1 MRADWRSGRLRPT
14 MPREARA
21 GIGRWLA
28 TLAAAAITMVVAAS
42 GNAADD
48 AAAKVMAD
56 AVRAQGFAC
65 ADPVSAERDPAES
78 KPDAPVWI
86 LACRDARYRVRA
98 RGDVPA
104 EVEPLT

>member
-1 MRADWRSGRLRPT
+1 M
-14 MPREARA
+14 MPRQARA

-28 TLAAAAITMVVAAS
+28 TLTAVAIAMALAAV
-42 GNAADD
+42 GEAADD
-48 AAAKVMAD
+48 AAARVMAD

-104 EVEPLT
+104 EVEPLK